1 MSRLKGLIS
10 FSQAD
15 RSPRLGRVVGGG
27 HPGLVAKVRS
37 TVWGGD
43 EGTQWAAMT
52 AVPVAALDGL
62 VLGYAGFRES
72 SGRPVVR
79 RKLPT
84 SELVLVLNLAE
95 PLTVRRSSSAPGAP
109 VAFLAGV
116 GHNSL
121 TTSHAGHQVALEVRL
136 SALAADSL
144 FGVPAGQLAEQVV
157 DLTELWGRAAAE
169 LVERAAAAASWRDR
183 FGLPVRR
190 LPDGAPE
197 EGRGDA
203 IPIPT
208 GRHEHAGPEECHR
221 SPLVGRDGAVVN
233 SPVAS
238 GVDGLSSLTAQSAA
252 WRVDGSRASP
262 GCGLRGASC
271 WRRSSDSRSNGKA
284 PGGPGAFLFEEKRGT
299 HPVGPT
305 RRRDVPCAGV

>member
-1 MSRLKGLIS
+1 M
-10 FSQAD
+10 
-15 RSPRLGRVVGGG
+15 
-27 HPGLVAKVRS
+27 AKVRS

-43 EGTQWAAMT
+43 EGTQWAATT

-62 VLGYAGFRES
+62 VLGYSGFRES

-79 RKLPT
+79 RELPT

-116 GHNSL
+116 GHSSL

-183 FGLPVRR
+183 FGLVEAALLTQASGAAGIDPVLASAHGLLLQRGGDLSVGELERHTGWSRRR
-190 LPDGAPE
+190 LAVQF
-197 EGRGDA
+197 R
-203 IPIPT
+203 
-208 GRHEHAGPEECHR
+208 EHVGLPPKAMARLARFRRAAHLLGEPGHR
-221 SPLVGRDGAVVN
+221 SLVSIA
-233 SPVAS
+233 
-238 GVDGLSSLTAQSAA
+238 LS
-252 WRVDGSRASP
+252 
-262 GCGLRGASC
+262 CGYFDQAHFNREFRELASC
-271 WRRSSDSRSNGKA
+271 TPTAYLAQLYADTA
-284 PGGPGAFLFEEKRGT
+284 GT
-299 HPVGPT
+299 GMSWQ
-305 RRRDVPCAGV
+305 